1 MKVTAKRMKKN
12 LPTER
17 IERWFRRG
25 MPTSMIAKNLN
36 VDYNAVYYEITR
48 IKKRDN
54 EAYKDAQ
61 KITEEYIEQV
71 GVDTS
76 IVDIPVKVNFS
87 MKIYGISIK
96 VTRVPSEII
105 FDEDYI
111 EIN

>member
-1 MKVTAKRMKKN
+1 MKVTKKRVKKN
-12 LPTER
+12 LPMDR

-25 MPTSMIAKNLN
+25 MPTGMIAKNLN
-36 VDYNAVYYEITR
+36 IDYMSVYNAIIR
-48 IKKRDN
+48 IKKNDN
-54 EAYKDAQ
+54 KAYKEAENVTVTD
-61 KITEEYIEQV
+61 IV
-71 GVDTS
+71 VDD